1 MKKRKNGKRKTTTKM
16 KIRENGN
23 RPLKKKRS
31 YIVTVRCERR
41 TRTQNDKSAEVSCMG
56 KKGKKK
62 GKNKSKKKGEDR

>member
-1 MKKRKNGKRKTTTKM
+1 MKM
-16 KIRENGN
+16 KIGENGN

-31 YIVTVRCERR
+31 YIVTIRRERR
-41 TRTQNDKSAEVSCMG
+41 TRTQNDKSAEVGAMG